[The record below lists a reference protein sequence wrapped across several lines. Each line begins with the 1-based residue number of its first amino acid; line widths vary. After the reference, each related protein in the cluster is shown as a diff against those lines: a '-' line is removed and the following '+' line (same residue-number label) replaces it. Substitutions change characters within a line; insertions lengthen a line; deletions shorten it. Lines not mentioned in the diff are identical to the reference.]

1 MIKIIITFLSYI
13 FILFNSNSIASENNE
28 KLRVGLLAPFSGKY
42 KKLGESLLLS
52 TQLALDE
59 IDDENTIIIP
69 RDSGSDDK
77 KKLNFAIKEIIN
89 SGAKIIIGPMTSLS
103 FDELEK
109 YNDVIFI
116 SLSNKEPKI
125 YKNTINIGISLDSQ
139 LKAIENFLIKEKKT
153 KTIILYPKNNYE
165 KFIDKKIKLIKLKN
179 FRVFKYD
186 PDPKIL
192 TSDIEKL
199 TRYKQRKKN
208 LEARKNILEK
218 KNNHS
223 SKKELAD
230 LDKLYTLGSVDFD
243 SLIIIDFGNSL
254 KSVLASLVFS
264 DVDDKTVLFT
274 TVNQW
279 FDESIFRENS
289 VKNLYFPSVDMK
301 QFKKYNNNYF
311 KNFSLKPDEITI
323 LAYDA
328 LGLIYYI
335 WNKNNKS
342 INQINDFFIKEKIK
356 GKIGT
361 FKFKDNKVSQ
371 QLKIYK
377 TENNRF
383 KEY

>member
-13 FILFNSNSIASENNE
+13 FILFNCNSIASENNE
-28 KLRVGLLAPFSGKY
+28 KLRVGLLAPFSGKH

-59 IDDENTIIIP
+59 IDDENIIIVP

-125 YKNTINIGISLDSQ
+125 YKNTISIGISLDSQ

-179 FRVFKYD
+179 LRVFKYD

-192 TSDIEKL
+192 TSDIEKM
-199 TRYKQRKKN
+199 TRYKQRKKK
-208 LEARKNILEK
+208 LEARKKILEK
-218 KNNHS
+218 QNNNS

-361 FKFKDNKVSQ
+361 FEFKDNKVSQ

-377 TENNRF
+377 TENNKF